1 MTNMQFAK
9 RLQPLQS
16 NVFADMDR
24 AKAIALAAGREVID
38 LSLGSSDLP
47 AEAHVIEAIA
57 QSLGDRST
65 HGYLLFNGTLG
76 FREAAANWYE
86 QKFGIKVDPQTE
98 VLPLIGSQE
107 GTAHLP
113 LAILNPGD
121 FALLLDPGYPSHA
134 GGVYLASGQ
143 IYPMPLRAEN
153 DFLPVFAD
161 IPAPVLAQSRM
172 MVLSY
177 PHNPTA
183 AIAPISFFQEA
194 VAFCQQHNLVLVH
207 DFPYVDL
214 VFQETGNWTDSS
226 PNPKSK
232 IVRLSE
238 VEVQNRS
245 TERSRSVSERSRS
258 PKSLVPSILQADP
271 EKSVSIEF
279 FTLSKSYNMGG
290 FRIGYAIGNAELI
303 NALRQVKAAVDFNQY
318 RGILNGAIAALTG
331 PQVGVKSAVAIF
343 KQRRDAFISALHRI
357 GWNVATPEA
366 TMYIWA
372 KLPSP
377 WSQNSIEFCTQL
389 VKQTGVAASPGAG
402 FGKSGEGYVRFALVH
417 EPALLETAVERMAKF
432 LR

>member
-1 MTNMQFAK
+1 MQFAN

-16 NVFADMDR
+16 NVFADMDK
-24 AKAIALAAGREVID
+24 AKAAALSAGRQLID

-47 AEAHVIEAIA
+47 ASPLVIEAIA
-57 QSLGDRST
+57 KSLHDPST
-65 HGYLLFNGTLG
+65 HGYLLFHGTQG
-76 FREAAANWYE
+76 FRQAAADWYK
-86 QKFGIKVDPQTE
+86 QKFGITVDPETE

-113 LAILNPGD
+113 LALLNPGD

-143 IYPMPLRAEN
+143 IYPMPLLAEN

-161 IPAPVLAQSRM
+161 IPADVLAQSRM

-183 AIAPISFFQEA
+183 AIAPLSFFQEA
-194 VAFCQQHNLVLVH
+194 VAFCQQHDIALIH

-214 VFQETGNWTDSS
+214 VFEENGD
-226 PNPKSK
+226 
-232 IVRLSE
+232 V
-238 VEVQNRS
+238 
-245 TERSRSVSERSRS
+245 
-258 PKSLVPSILQADP
+258 VPSVLQADP

-303 NALRQVKAAVDFNQY
+303 KALRQVKAAVDFNQY
-318 RGILNGAIAALTG
+318 KGILNGAIAALTG
-331 PQVGVKSAVAIF
+331 PQAGVADGVAIF
-343 KQRRDAFISALHRI
+343 RKRRDAFITALHQI
-357 GWNVATPEA
+357 GWQVPTPKG

-377 WSQNSIEFCTQL
+377 WDKNSVEFCTEL

-417 EPALLETAVERMAKF
+417 EPPLLETAVTRIAEF
-432 LR
+432 LH

>member
-1 MTNMQFAK
+1 MTKIQFAK

-16 NVFADMDR
+16 NVFADMDK
-24 AKAIALAAGREVID
+24 AKALALAAGQQLID

-57 QSLGDRST
+57 QSLHDRTT
-65 HGYLLFNGTLG
+65 HGYLLFNGTQG
-76 FREAAANWYE
+76 FREAAAKWYE
-86 QKFGIKVDPQTE
+86 QKFGIAVDPQTE

-113 LAILNPGD
+113 LTLLNPGD

-143 IYPMPLRAEN
+143 IYAMPLREEN
-153 DFLPVFAD
+153 AFLPVFAD

-183 AIAPISFFQEA
+183 AIAPLSFFQEA
-194 VAFCQQHNLVLVH
+194 VAFCQQHNLTLVH

-214 VFQETGNWTDSS
+214 VFTATGDWGKEGHGDTETRRHGDNSLPASS
-226 PNPKSK
+226 S
-232 IVRLSE
+232 
-238 VEVQNRS
+238 Q
-245 TERSRSVSERSRS
+245 
-258 PKSLVPSILQADP
+258 SLAPSILQADP
-271 EKSVSIEF
+271 EKTVSIEF

-318 RGILNGAIAALTG
+318 RGILNGAIAALSG
-331 PQVGVKSAVAIF
+331 PQIGVKTAVATF
-343 KQRRDAFISALHRI
+343 QERRDAFITALHRI
-357 GWNVATPEA
+357 GWNVHIPQA

-417 EPALLETAVERMAKF
+417 EPSLLETAVERMAKF
-432 LR
+432 LNSN

>member
-1 MTNMQFAK
+1 MQFAQ
-9 RLQPLQS
+9 RLQPLQF
-16 NVFADMDR
+16 NVFAEMDK
-24 AKAIALAAGREVID
+24 AKAAALSVGQQLID

-47 AEAHVIEAIA
+47 AEAHVLEAIA
-57 QSLGDRST
+57 QSLHDSST
-65 HGYLLFNGTLG
+65 HGYLLFHGTQA
-76 FREAAANWYE
+76 FRQAAANWYE
-86 QKFGIKVDPQTE
+86 QKFGIKVDPETE

-113 LAILNPGD
+113 LALLNPGD

-143 IYPMPLRAEN
+143 IYPMPILAEN
-153 DFLPVFAD
+153 GFLPVLAD
-161 IPAPVLAQSRM
+161 IPHAVLAQSKM

-183 AIAPISFFQEA
+183 AIAPLAFFQEA

-214 VFQETGNWTDSS
+214 VFEQ
-226 PNPKSK
+226 
-232 IVRLSE
+232 
-238 VEVQNRS
+238 
-245 TERSRSVSERSRS
+245 TEGVI
-258 PKSLVPSILQADP
+258 PQAQSLVPSILQADR

-303 NALRQVKAAVDFNQY
+303 KALRQIKAAVDFNQY

-331 PQVGVKSAVAIF
+331 PQAGVKNTVATF
-343 KQRRDAFISALHRI
+343 RQRRDAFVNALHRI
-357 GWNVATPEA
+357 GWQVPSPQA

-377 WSQNSIEFCTQL
+377 WQHSVEFCTQL
-389 VKQTGVAASPGAG
+389 VKQTGVAVSPGAG

-417 EPALLETAVERMAKF
+417 EPPLLETAVARIAKF
-432 LR
+432 L

>member
-1 MTNMQFAK
+1 MTNDKGQMTNMQFAK

-24 AKAIALAAGREVID
+24 AKAIALADGREVID
-38 LSLGSSDLP
+38 LSLGSSDLA

-57 QSLGDRST
+57 QSLHDRST
-65 HGYLLFNGTLG
+65 HGYLLFNGTQG
-76 FREAAANWYE
+76 FRQAAANWYE

-143 IYPMPLRAEN
+143 IYPMALRAEN
-153 DFLPVFAD
+153 GFLPVFAD

-183 AIAPISFFQEA
+183 AIAPLSFFQEA

-214 VFQETGNWTDSS
+214 VFQEPGEWAMNSS
-226 PNPKSK
+226 QYPIPNT
-232 IVRLSE
+232 
-238 VEVQNRS
+238 Q
-245 TERSRSVSERSRS
+245 
-258 PKSLVPSILQADP
+258 SLVPSILQADP

-290 FRIGYAIGNAELI
+290 FRIGYAIGNAQLI

-331 PQVGVKSAVAIF
+331 PQAGIKSTVATF
-343 KQRRDAFISALHRI
+343 QQRRDAFITALHRI
-357 GWNVATPEA
+357 GWNVPTPKA

-372 KLPSP
+372 ELPSA

-417 EPALLETAVERMAKF
+417 EPPLLETAVERIAQF
-432 LR
+432 LH

>member
-24 AKAIALAAGREVID
+24 AKAIALASGQQVID

-47 AEAHVIEAIA
+47 TEAHVIEAIA
-57 QSLGDRST
+57 QSLHDRST
-65 HGYLLFNGTLG
+65 HGYLLFNGTFG
-76 FREAAANWYE
+76 FREAAAKWYE
-86 QKFGIKVDPQTE
+86 EKFGIKVDPQTE

-113 LAILNPGD
+113 LAILDPGD

-143 IYPMPLRAEN
+143 IYSMPLRAEN
-153 DFLPVFAD
+153 AFLPVFAD

-183 AIAPISFFQEA
+183 AIAPLSFFQEA
-194 VAFCQQHNLVLVH
+194 VAFCQQHNLALVH

-214 VFQETGNWTDSS
+214 VFEGAGEWAMNSS
-226 PNPKSK
+226 QYPIPNT
-232 IVRLSE
+232 
-238 VEVQNRS
+238 Q
-245 TERSRSVSERSRS
+245 
-258 PKSLVPSILQADP
+258 SLAPSILQADP

-290 FRIGYAIGNAELI
+290 FRIGYAIGNAQLI

-331 PQVGVKSAVAIF
+331 PQAGVKSAVATF
-343 KQRRDAFISALHRI
+343 QQRRDAFITALHRI
-357 GWNVATPEA
+357 GWNVATPKA

-372 KLPSP
+372 KLPSA

-417 EPALLETAVERMAKF
+417 EPPLLETAVERMAEF
-432 LR
+432 LH